1 MKNITPINIYCES
14 KGIFPYGIGIESYI
28 LTFMIYIQNNNLK
41 PANEKKFSKTYA
53 FCNILNRLPNLKFRR

>member
-14 KGIFPYGIGIESYI
+14 KAILPYGIGIENYI
-28 LTFMIYIQNNNLK
+28 LNFMIYIQNNSLK
-41 PANEKKFSKTYA
+41 PANEKIYLLKYA